1 MLDSLETRP
10 RSRFAALAQ
19 RHPVALFLMLAVAA
33 SYALSLIPILMQFG
47 VIPGR
52 LIPARLGIDMERA
65 TGVLL
70 LLALFPTAVAVT
82 WLEGGRPAVQQL
94 FRRMLRWQVPL
105 MWWLV
110 AVVALPALTVII
122 AVILGDLSSLPTR
135 TALARE
141 ILGVAAALL
150 IVNLWEEAVW
160 AGFLQTRLERRY
172 SFFVAAALT
181 AVPFA
186 AVHLPL
192 RVVTGEVRSASDLA
206 VNFGLLLVLGLIVR
220 PLFGMVLRGAR
231 NSLLLVA
238 LTHTFFNRS
247 NNSDGIAADILSG
260 DNRPIAALLA
270 TLILTVLL
278 GVVLRKKLTGS
289 YRREL
294 DDAEH

>member
-1 MLDSLETRP
+1 
-10 RSRFAALAQ
+10 
-19 RHPVALFLMLAVAA
+19 
-33 SYALSLIPILMQFG
+33 
-47 VIPGR
+47 
-52 LIPARLGIDMERA
+52 
-65 TGVLL
+65 
-70 LLALFPTAVAVT
+70 
-82 WLEGGRPAVQQL
+82 
-94 FRRMLRWQVPL
+94 MLRWQVPL

-141 ILGVAAALL
+141 ILGIAAALL

>member
-1 MLDSLETRP
+1 MLDSLHTRP
-10 RSRFAALAQ
+10 PSRLTTFAQ
-19 RHPVALFLMLAVAA
+19 RHPVALFLVLAIGA
-33 SYALSLIPILMQFG
+33 SYALSIIPILMQFG

-52 LIPARLGIDMERA
+52 TIPARLGIDMERA

-70 LLALFPTAVAVT
+70 LIALFPTALLVT
-82 WLEGGRPAVQQL
+82 WLEGGWPAVRQM
-94 FRRMLRWQVPL
+94 FRRMLRWRVPL
-105 MWWLV
+105 VWWLI
-110 AVVALPALTVII
+110 AIVALPALTVTI
-122 AVILGDLSSLPTR
+122 AVIFGDLASPPTR
-135 TALARE
+135 TVLGRE
-141 ILGVAAALL
+141 ILGVTAALL

-160 AGFLQTRLERRY
+160 AGFLQTHLERRH
-172 SFFVAAALT
+172 SFLVAAALT

-192 RVVTGEVRSASDLA
+192 RVVTGEISSAIDLA
-206 VNFGLLLVLGLIVR
+206 VNFGLLLVLGLLVR

-231 NSLLLVA
+231 NSVLLVA

-270 TLILTVLL
+270 TLILTTLL
-278 GVVLRKKLTGS
+278 GIILRKKLSRS

-294 DDAEH
+294 NEAEE